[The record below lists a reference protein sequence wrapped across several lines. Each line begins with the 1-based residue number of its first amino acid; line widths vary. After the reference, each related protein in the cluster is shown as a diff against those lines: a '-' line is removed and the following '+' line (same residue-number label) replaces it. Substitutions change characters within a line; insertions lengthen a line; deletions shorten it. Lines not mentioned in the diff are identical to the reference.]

1 MENSSKLPF
10 TNSYWVDRDRLIAGE
25 YPGTFMNEA
34 TRRRIQSLIKTGVRT
49 VIDLTRV
56 GDSPFKYSSMLLDE
70 ASDYGLQVDWIN
82 YPIADMAAPSVQLMI
97 QILDEIDD
105 VISRGEVVYVHC
117 LAGIG
122 RTGTVVG
129 CYLVRHGLPGE
140 VAIEQIAHL
149 RKDLPNWWHTS
160 PEVPDQME
168 FIRNW
173 KIGQ

>member
-1 MENSSKLPF
+1 VENTLILPF
-10 TNSYWVDRDRLIAGE
+10 TNSYWVEGNKLIAGE
-25 YPGTFMNEA
+25 YPGTFIGKA
-34 TRRRIQSLIKTGVRT
+34 TRRRIQSLIKIGVRT
-49 VIDLTRV
+49 IIDLTREE
-56 GDSPFKYSSMLLDE
+56 DSAFPYSSILSDVALDH
-70 ASDYGLQVDWIN
+70 GLKVDWKN
-82 YPIADMAAPSVQLMI
+82 HPISDMATPSISLMI

-105 VISRGEVVYVHC
+105 AISRGGVVYVHC
-117 LAGIG
+117 FAGIG